1 MGQHS
6 TVDSAVEF
14 APDFIYNLIN
24 VFNDSKLNLLANKN
38 WMTAE
43 NAKDNCDSFGKSF
56 RQTKKGQD
64 KTHTIN
70 PKPNFIL
77 KKADLSIC

>member
-1 MGQHS
+1 MGRNS
-6 TVDSAVEF
+6 TVDSAVEI
-14 APDFIYNLIN
+14 APDFICHLI
-24 VFNDSKLNLLANKN
+24 NDSKLNLLATKN

-77 KKADLSIC
+77 KKADLRIC

>member
-14 APDFIYNLIN
+14 APDFIYNLI
-24 VFNDSKLNLLANKN
+24 NDSKLNLLANKN

-43 NAKDNCDSFGKSF
+43 NAKDNCDSFGKGF
-56 RQTKKGQD
+56 RQTKKRTRQ
-64 KTHTIN
+64 THTIN

-77 KKADLSIC
+77 KKADLRIC